1 MYYSAS
7 YKLMLA
13 SYVFFLHSFIF
24 VANITYGATETTSDS
39 LKTDVKTIISDI
51 SRTKAQ
57 IAKLWLKSTGKSLL
71 NNTAYLAYLAQ

>member
-1 MYYSAS
+1 MY
-7 YKLMLA
+7 
-13 SYVFFLHSFIF
+13 FFLHSFIF

-39 LKTDVKTIISDI
+39 LKTDVIPTIISDI